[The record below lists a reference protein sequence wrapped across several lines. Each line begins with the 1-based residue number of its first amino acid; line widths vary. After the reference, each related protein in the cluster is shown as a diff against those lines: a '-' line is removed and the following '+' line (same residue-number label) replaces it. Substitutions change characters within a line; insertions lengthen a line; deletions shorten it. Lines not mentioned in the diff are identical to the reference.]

1 MRKRWSICLVL
12 LAVILLFVGCSAP
25 KEAETPQ
32 ESLPSAVDLDD
43 TGDTSFRPT
52 LMYMADANGYL
63 VPVMQQIPWE
73 EGIAKA
79 TLSQIV
85 VGAESAGAQKAGL
98 TGILPKGTKV
108 DLDISKDGV
117 ATVGLSKEA
126 LELKDAL
133 AEQNMI
139 AGVVNTLLEFPTI
152 KSVLIKVDGVT
163 DGKLP
168 HGTSIK
174 EPFTE
179 QKVNLEN
186 SQGVDV
192 NTASSVQVYFQS
204 ESGLLV
210 PTTALVDQNPSL
222 TVALTRLTEGPSAA
236 GTLQSVLP
244 EGTQLLDASIGEGVA
259 ILNFSK
265 EMASILD
272 QEDGGAAAA
281 RAVTLTALQFP
292 EVQEVFIRVEGE
304 ALDVQTTV
312 PTFANML

>member
-192 NTASSVQVYFQS
+192 NTASTVQVYFQS

-222 TVALTRLTEGPSAA
+222 TVALTRLTECRGYPAKRPARGHPAA
-236 GTLQSVLP
+236 RCLHWRGRGHS
-244 EGTQLLDASIGEGVA
+244 QLLQRDGLHPRSGGRRRGGSPGRYPNRPAIPRGARGLHPRGGGGGVP
-259 ILNFSK
+259 L
-265 EMASILD
+265 
-272 QEDGGAAAA
+272 
-281 RAVTLTALQFP
+281 
-292 EVQEVFIRVEGE
+292 
-304 ALDVQTTV
+304 
-312 PTFANML
+312 